1 MSHSSIDTALYWSLP
16 GPRALFTR
24 VAEAA
29 VISRAFWI
37 NLPHI
42 PVRGTWEKIKE
53 GLRSAN
59 IATPIDLTIR
69 AGTDIGAE
77 IGVHVHER
85 RITAAQLAMHVA
97 QIRTA
102 VILRAED
109 DLAKRECDA
118 YALEFMA
125 ALSTAG
131 QQGNMQL
138 VIALH
143 DESFTDDRHD
153 NGLQVI
159 AFDGSLTF
167 DEIDAYVAIRMLDSP
182 GPGSTRLLRR
192 IVSEFAGFDV
202 EMAERLMAMPEAQLL
217 LINEHLADLMAVDI
231 DRWRHKSWLHRTMTT
246 HSPGATHVLWDMF
259 KTLHGTPGEAA
270 EAETRIKKRYWRA
283 CVRTIT
289 PWLEERRAQ
298 VVGCFSSQLKLI
310 AANHGGKFPRPIND
324 GRKLYMGEEELEF
337 NNIVGMVRF
346 KSLNLVTAREERAFS
361 ICLLAKRV
369 RDDLA
374 HLRMPQPHILNQ
386 LVAEMDSE
394 FPNFGN
400 A

>member
-1 MSHSSIDTALYWSLP
+1 MSNETIDTALYWILP
-16 GPRALFTR
+16 GPRALLTR
-24 VAEAA
+24 VADAA
-29 VISRAFWI
+29 LISRVLWI
-37 NLPHI
+37 NLPYK

-59 IATPIDLTIR
+59 IAIPIDLTIR
-69 AGTDIGAE
+69 AGTDIAAE

-85 RITAAQLAMHVA
+85 RVTAAQLAMHAA
-97 QIRTA
+97 QQKTA

-109 DLAKRECDA
+109 SLAKKECDA
-118 YALEFMA
+118 YASEFMTG
-125 ALSTAG
+125 LSTVG

-138 VIALH
+138 VISGH
-143 DESFTDDRHD
+143 DEALKNDAHD

-159 AFDGSLTF
+159 AFDGALTF

-202 EMAERLMAMPEAQLL
+202 EMAERLMAMPEPKLL
-217 LINEHLADLMAVDI
+217 LINGNLTELMGEDV
-231 DRWRHKSWLHRTMTT
+231 DRWRHQSWLHRTMTSD
-246 HSPGATHVLWDMF
+246 SPEATHVLWDMF
-259 KTLHGTPGEAA
+259 KTLHGSPIEADDA
-270 EAETRIKKRYWRA
+270 QNRIKKRYWRA

-289 PWLEERRAQ
+289 PWLEERRSS
-298 VVGCFSSQLKLI
+298 VIGCFSSQLKVI
-310 AANHGGKFPRPIND
+310 AANHGGKFPRPRSD
-324 GRKLYMGEEELEF
+324 GGTTYMGNEELEF
-337 NNIVGMVRF
+337 NNIVGMVRNR
-346 KSLNLVTAREERAFS
+346 SLNPVTAREEHAFK
-361 ICLLAKRV
+361 ICKLAKTV

-374 HLRMPQPHILNQ
+374 HLRMPNPQILSQ
-386 LVAEMDSE
+386 LVAEMDSA